1 MREKN
6 LKTLFL
12 IVPILL
18 GLLSVNFITNRSVEN
33 SELFG
38 LEKSIKTV
46 EALAQF
52 NNTYQNNEQK
62 IVTIMNRFN
71 KRMSAAKKHAIVN
84 EIFEMT
90 LKYRNL
96 DVDLICATITHES
109 NRSWNPRVVSKAG
122 AMGLMQIMPRTGK
135 WLAKFEGIEWTS
147 TEAILFDPIYNIRL
161 GTRYLSRLINTYNLE
176 GGLAAYNGGWK
187 RAKKWLAN
195 DKADGILWAET
206 SSYIPR
212 VLKLY
217 DEYKNTAP

>member
-1 MREKN
+1 MKS
-6 LKTLFL
+6 LIMPIMLGMLSLSFL
-12 IVPILL
+12 PGQSTFDNGKVLEL
-18 GLLSVNFITNRSVEN
+18 GRSVQA
-33 SELFG
+33 
-38 LEKSIKTV
+38 I

-52 NNTYQNNEQK
+52 NNSYQNNEQK

-71 KRMSAAKKHAIVN
+71 KKMPAAMKQAIAN
-84 EIFEMT
+84 EILEMT
-90 LKYRNL
+90 LRYSNL

-109 NRSWNPRVVSKAG
+109 ARSWNPKVVSKAG

-135 WLAKFEGIEWTS
+135 WLARFEGVDWTS
-147 TEAILFDPIYNIRL
+147 TEAVLFDPIHNIRL
-161 GTRYLSRLINTYNLE
+161 GTGYLSKLISTYDLE

-206 SSYIPR
+206 RSYIPQ

-217 DEYKNTAP
+217 DKYRGTAL